1 MDFNQILALFPYRS
15 ESLIKYNESFL
26 AASQAFNNPEK
37 NGEATAAG
45 NTKYEYAKIDQIYKA
60 VENSLHKNSLYITHQ
75 VIAIAV
81 DKEILITTIMHTSG
95 EFLRDIRHLV
105 MEKPGHQGRGIAQT
119 YSRKYAVL
127 CLCALAT
134 TDDDAQAEEKF
145 IEQQNAEQEKKL
157 TQKITAEEAEE
168 IKSYCENEL
177 YKLTEQKIC
186 DKYQI
191 KNLYHLTYEQYVSV
205 KMRVEQINK
214 EQK

>member
-1 MDFNQILALFPYRS
+1 MEFKEILDLFPYRS

-26 AASQAFNNPEK
+26 KAAQKFNDVKKNAEGQA
-37 NGEATAAG
+37 GG
-45 NTKYEYAKIDQIYKA
+45 NTKYEYAKINEIYKA
-60 VENSLHKNSLYITHQ
+60 VEKDLHDNSLYITHQ
-75 VIAIAV
+75 VIAISI

-95 EFLRDIRHLV
+95 EFMRDIRHLV
-105 MEKPGHQGRGIAQT
+105 SEKAGNQGRGGAQT

>member
-1 MDFNQILALFPYRS
+1 
-15 ESLIKYNESFL
+15 
-26 AASQAFNNPEK
+26 
-37 NGEATAAG
+37 
-45 NTKYEYAKIDQIYKA
+45 
-60 VENSLHKNSLYITHQ
+60 
-75 VIAIAV
+75 
-81 DKEILITTIMHTSG
+81 
-95 EFLRDIRHLV
+95 

-157 TQKITAEEAEE
+157 TQNITAEEAEE

-186 DKYQI
+186 EKYQI

-205 KMRVEQINK
+205 KMRVDQINK